1 METRF
6 TEFKNEIL
14 IREKEANACRL
25 EYGRAYKSETFIELM
40 QVIKDNFEFATRNK
54 VIEPIIIEAY
64 KDEFNANG
72 IYCNV
77 DCTSGFLLVCG
88 SATVRAYDSATV
100 RAYDSTTVKAY
111 DSTTVEARGS
121 ATVRAYDSAYVTSY
135 HTIGCRLYNNAIY
148 RIGESNTIR
157 YTSGDIK
164 FERERK

>member
-88 SATVRAYDSATV
+88 SATVRAYDSA
-100 RAYDSTTVKAY
+100 
-111 DSTTVEARGS
+111 
-121 ATVRAYDSAYVTSY
+121 YVTSY